1 VFNCTINKTMN
12 VQKRTIN
19 IVGVF

>member
-1 VFNCTINKTMN
+1 MN